1 MTPSSKPIILLRLE
15 DPTQHQKTVEAIKAQ
30 APSYEVIDQLLSD
43 PLEPWLDR
51 LEILCNW
58 NPNTVLNPSANE
70 ILEQCPQ
77 LRWIQSGGAGSDW
90 TRDLGPHCRSQVTV
104 TSASGIHPVPIAE
117 HVFGLL
123 LTWTRRLHWARDAQN
138 KKEYLKVP
146 HPDLS
151 ELEGKHLLILGM
163 GRVGERCAALAQAF
177 GMQVTGLR
185 RNPEKI
191 STPVHR
197 KVAVDQL
204 YQVLPQADYVLG
216 ILPNHKT
223 THHFLDATAIALMKP
238 GAFFCNVGRG
248 QTVDQEALVEALQS
262 GKLAGAALD
271 VFEEEPLPEDSPLWS
286 LPNVLITGHYAG
298 ATHRYDHR
306 LLDLFSENLRHY
318 LQSEKMN
325 ARVQPPSE

>member
-1 MTPSSKPIILLRLE
+1 MMSSSSPVILLRLQ
-15 DPTQHQKTVEAIKAQ
+15 DPAQHRETVAAIKAQ

-43 PLEPWLDR
+43 PLEPWRDR

-70 ILEQCPQ
+70 ILERCPH

-90 TRDLGPHCRSQVTV
+90 VRDLGPHCRQQVTV

-138 KKEYLKVP
+138 SKEYLKVA
-146 HPDLS
+146 HPNLS

-163 GRVGERCAALAQAF
+163 GKVGERCAELAQAF
-177 GMQVTGLR
+177 EMKVTGLR

-191 STPVHR
+191 QTPIHQ
-197 KVAVDQL
+197 KIPPDQL
-204 YQVLPQADYVLG
+204 HQALPEADYVLG
-216 ILPNHKT
+216 ILPNHEST
-223 THHFLDATAIALMKP
+223 LHFLDTTAIDLMKP

-248 QTVDQEALVEALQS
+248 QTVDQEALIQALQS

-271 VFEEEPLPEDSPLWS
+271 VFAEEPLPDDSPLWS

-298 ATHRYDHR
+298 ATNRYDHR
-306 LLDLFSENLRHY
+306 LLKLFTENLSQY
-318 LQSEKMN
+318 LEGLPLEPIAWIPNS
-325 ARVQPPSE
+325 